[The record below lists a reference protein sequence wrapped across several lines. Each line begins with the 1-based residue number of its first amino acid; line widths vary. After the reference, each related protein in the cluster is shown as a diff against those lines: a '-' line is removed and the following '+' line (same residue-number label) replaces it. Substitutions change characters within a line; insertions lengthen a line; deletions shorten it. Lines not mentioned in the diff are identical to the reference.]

1 MRIDE
6 DIKYKLDVKET
17 LFANMFWLFSS
28 FIAIGF
34 IILGFKQVALF
45 ENEINHLLGII
56 IISLATVK
64 ILGWVGGPRLHMKE
78 RIKP

>member
-6 DIKYKLDVKET
+6 DLKYKLDMKET
-17 LFANMFWLFSS
+17 LFVNMFWIFVC

-34 IILGFKQVALF
+34 FVLGFKQVALF
-45 ENEINHLLGII
+45 ENETNHLLGIV

-64 ILGWVGGPRLHMKE
+64 IFSWNGHPSLHMKE
-78 RIKP
+78 RKP